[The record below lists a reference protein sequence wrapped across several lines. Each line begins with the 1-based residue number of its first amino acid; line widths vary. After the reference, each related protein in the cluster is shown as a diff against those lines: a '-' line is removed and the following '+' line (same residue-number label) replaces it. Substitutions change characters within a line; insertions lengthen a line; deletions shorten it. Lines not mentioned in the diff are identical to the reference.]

1 MSKLKLSFY
10 GGAREVTGSC
20 ILLESEFRPSGTKIL
35 IDCGLFQGS
44 RFSEERNRNPF
55 PFDPKA
61 IDAVLVTHAH
71 IDHVGRIPKL
81 LRDGFRGKIFSTFA
95 TRDLSR
101 LMLKDSLG
109 VMRKETKNKE
119 EKLIYNEQDVEKA
132 MGQWT
137 GLDYHREFDVGDFK
151 INFKDAGHILGSS
164 MIEVFYSSAR
174 SGQTKKIV
182 FTGDLGNSPAP
193 LLKPIEEI
201 KNSDFLVIETI
212 YGDREHEDKKER
224 KFKLE
229 RIIEETILRRGV
241 LMIPAFSLERTQELL
256 FELNDLVENK
266 RIAQMPVF
274 VDSPLAIGAIEIYK
288 KYDDYYNKEA
298 KYIMDSGDDLFKF
311 PGLRFTLTT
320 EESKR
325 INDIPAP
332 KVIIAGSGMST
343 GGRILHHERLYLSDP
358 KSTLLLINYQVAGS
372 LGRQLEEGVKTVN
385 ILGDVVPVRC
395 RVEAIKGY
403 SSHPDKNILFKIVE
417 DNYETLKKVF
427 AIQSEPKSALFFS
440 QTVRDHLGIDTVAP
454 GYGETFELDVK

>member
-20 ILLESEFRPSGTKIL
+20 ILLESESRPSGTKIL

-137 GLDYHREFDVGDFK
+137 GLDYHQEFDVGDFK

-212 YGDREHEDKKER
+212 YGDREHEGRKER

-229 RIIEETILRRGV
+229 RVIEETILKRGV
-241 LMIPAFSLERTQELL
+241 LMIPAFSL
-256 FELNDLVENK
+256 
-266 RIAQMPVF
+266 
-274 VDSPLAIGAIEIYK
+274 
-288 KYDDYYNKEA
+288 
-298 KYIMDSGDDLFKF
+298 
-311 PGLRFTLTT
+311 
-320 EESKR
+320 
-325 INDIPAP
+325 
-332 KVIIAGSGMST
+332 
-343 GGRILHHERLYLSDP
+343 
-358 KSTLLLINYQVAGS
+358 
-372 LGRQLEEGVKTVN
+372 
-385 ILGDVVPVRC
+385 
-395 RVEAIKGY
+395 
-403 SSHPDKNILFKIVE
+403 
-417 DNYETLKKVF
+417 
-427 AIQSEPKSALFFS
+427 
-440 QTVRDHLGIDTVAP
+440 
-454 GYGETFELDVK
+454 